1 MVSAAEIAVLEI
13 VAAAYREHF
22 EVVPDRASV
31 SFVGVEPIEILR
43 YREGPLDHLLSLGM
57 SRHPMTDAGA
67 ELLTESGP
75 RAELLMSVRS
85 GISDLWRRVAI
96 LAAAPA
102 VEGIVYSVG
111 NRVDIGEPLMPG
123 SQCTGGVLA
132 AGALRPVN
140 VGADGEVVILQL
152 LPATQNELA
161 WARVHGSEAL
171 QQRWFESGTD
181 LADLQRSGVDL
192 N

>member
-1 MVSAAEIAVLEI
+1 MLEL

-22 EVVPDRASV
+22 EVEPDRASV
-31 SFVGVEPIEILR
+31 SFVGVEPIEMLR
-43 YREGPLDHLLSLGM
+43 FREGSLDHLLSLGM
-57 SRHPMTDAGA
+57 SRHPMTDAAA
-67 ELLTESGP
+67 EVLTESGP
-75 RAELLMSVRS
+75 RAELLMSIHS
-85 GISDLWRRVAI
+85 GASDVWRRVAV

-111 NRVDIGEPLMPG
+111 NRVDTGEPLVVG

-132 AGALRPVN
+132 AGALLPVN

-171 QQRWFESGTD
+171 QQRWSDAGTD
-181 LADLQRSGVDL
+181 LADLHRSGVDL
-192 N
+192 A